1 VVAVIKKSKYLSEMS
16 IDELQDSLATY
27 VWTSFEFKEV
37 CSSHRRCIVLLVEHD
52 DQGRNLK
59 QKMSIINMVKVA
71 KVKVEEIIDLIND
84 NDKIEKQI
92 IEVEEI

>member
-1 VVAVIKKSKYLSEMS
+1 
-16 IDELQDSLATY
+16 
-27 VWTSFEFKEV
+27 
-37 CSSHRRCIVLLVEHD
+37 
-52 DQGRNLK
+52 
-59 QKMSIINMVKVA
+59 MVKVA

>member
-1 VVAVIKKSKYLSEMS
+1 
-16 IDELQDSLATY
+16 
-27 VWTSFEFKEV
+27 
-37 CSSHRRCIVLLVEHD
+37 
-52 DQGRNLK
+52 
-59 QKMSIINMVKVA
+59 MSIINMVKVA